1 MPFRQ
6 ETATTTAQQVVAYNS
21 KRSTCVIRNASGAT
35 VYISNDVVGIVS
47 AGWPLAPGDFVGFIR
62 KDGDDSAA
70 AIYAQ
75 TAAATTDLR
84 IQESFGEVLP

>member
-6 ETATTTAQQVVAYNS
+6 WTATTTAQQVVAFNA
-21 KRSTCVIRNASGAT
+21 KRSTIVIRNASGAT
-35 VYISNDVVGIVS
+35 VYISIDSTGVVT
-47 AGWPLAPGDFVGFIR
+47 AGWPLAPGDFVGFIQR
-62 KDGDDSAA
+62 DGDDSAA

-84 IQESFGEVLP
+84 IQESYGEVTP